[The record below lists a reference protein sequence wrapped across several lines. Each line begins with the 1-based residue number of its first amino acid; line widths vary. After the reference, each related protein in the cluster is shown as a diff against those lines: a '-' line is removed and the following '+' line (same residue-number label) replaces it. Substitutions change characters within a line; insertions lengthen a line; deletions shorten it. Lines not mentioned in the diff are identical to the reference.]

1 MTSRR
6 NWVIVATGSL
16 LLAACGSSGGSAD
29 SDNTTADDT
38 EESSAASAET
48 STESAESTE
57 TTEPVV
63 TTTPVTTAPAG
74 ISSFDQVQPAVI
86 QIIATGTIRDPEVG
100 FATQAGSGSGFIIDP
115 SGLAVTNNHV
125 VTGAA
130 TLEVFIGGETEES
143 YNAQVIGVSECND
156 LALIQIDS
164 DEDLPVLEWQE
175 GDPTV
180 GQEVYAAGFPL
191 GDPEFTLTR
200 GIVAKAKASGD
211 TPWASIDST
220 IEQDAN
226 IQPGNSGGPL
236 VAADGSV
243 VAVNYAGGSPTNTE
257 QFFAI
262 SSELAQDVVE
272 ELKKGDFE
280 SLGINGQVVADEE
293 AGIFG
298 VWVSGVA
305 PGSPVDD
312 AGVLPGDIVTALN
325 GLPIGTD
332 GTMKDYCDVLR
343 TSAEGKP
350 IEIEVLRYDTSELLR
365 GDLYGEQPI
374 AAVFSFAEEVGDVDT
389 DRPAAAGYSGYETI
403 VDDTGVI
410 TVDVPVE
417 WADRYTAPLALDDGS
432 QLPFIEASTDIAAL
446 DSSYSVPGL
455 IYAVI
460 PGSDGDIDGTIGTF
474 APAAGECTTD
484 NGISDYDDGLFSGR
498 YGYWSGCGGSTEI
511 VVLVAVPEDASYTAV
526 LAVQILS
533 DADWAAL
540 DQAFATFNVTS

>member
-16 LLAACGSSGGSAD
+16 LLAACGSSGGSED
-29 SDNTTADDT
+29 SSNTTVPQGD
-38 EESSAASAET
+38 ESSDTAAPS
-48 STESAESTE
+48 E
-57 TTEPVV
+57 TTAPPD
-63 TTTPVTTAPAG
+63 TTTPDTTAPTDTTVPGG

-130 TLEVFIGGETEES
+130 TLEVYIGGELDDS
-143 YNAQVIGVSECND
+143 YNASVVGVSECND
-156 LALIQIDS
+156 LALIQIDTK
-164 DEDLPVLEWQE
+164 DELPYLTWQD
-175 GDPTV
+175 GSPKV
-180 GQEVYAAGFPL
+180 GEEVYAAGFPL

-200 GIVAKAKASGD
+200 GIVAKAEAGGD

-280 SLGINGQVVADEE
+280 TLGINGQAVFDEE
-293 AGIFG
+293 AGIAG
-298 VWVSGVA
+298 VWVAGVA
-305 PGSPVDD
+305 PGSAVDE

-332 GTMKDYCDVLR
+332 GTMKDYCDVIR
-343 TSAEGKP
+343 TSAEGRP
-350 IEIEVLRYDTSELLR
+350 IEIEVLRYDTSEVLR
-365 GDLYGEQPI
+365 GDLFGDEPI
-374 AAVFSFAEEVGDVDT
+374 TQVFSFAEEVGDVDT
-389 DRPAAAGYSGYETI
+389 GNEGASGYSGYETV
-403 VDDTGVI
+403 VDDTGAL
-410 TVDVPVE
+410 TVDVPAE
-417 WADRYTAPLALDDGS
+417 WSDRVTSPLILDDGS
-432 QLPFIEASTDIAAL
+432 QIPFIEASTDIAAL
-446 DSSYSVPGL
+446 DTSYAVPGL
-455 IYAVI
+455 IYAAI
-460 PGSDGDIDGTIGTF
+460 PGSDGDIDGTIAQF
-474 APAAGECTTD
+474 APGEGECTTD
-484 NGISDYDDGLFSGR
+484 NGISDYDDGLFTGR
-498 YGYWSGCGGSTEI
+498 YGYWSGCGGGTTEM

-526 LAVQILS
+526 LGVQILS

-540 DQAFATFNVTS
+540 DQAFATFNVTA